1 MDVHIL
7 LVDDEV
13 SLAESIA
20 EGLRVE
26 GYDVSMAHDGD
37 TGFELASTNV
47 YDTIVL
53 DIMLPKRNGY
63 RVCADLRTAGVS
75 TPILMLTAKQGELDE
90 AEALDTGADDFLCKP
105 FAFVVLLA
113 RLRALA
119 RRATALSSGGDRLHR
134 GDLTVDARHRRCWRG
149 SAEIQLTAR
158 ELDLLTAIVRA
169 SPDPVSKTSLLEDV
183 WGASFEGDP
192 NVVEVYV
199 GYLRRKIDTPFHRVS
214 LQTVRGVGYRF
225 DADK

>member
-1 MDVHIL
+1 LVHIL
-7 LVDDEV
+7 LVDDEI

-26 GYDVSMAHDGD
+26 DCTVTLAHDGD
-37 TGFELASTNV
+37 RGYDLAATNA
-47 YDTIVL
+47 YDAIVL

-63 RVCADLRTAGVS
+63 RVCADLRSAGVS

-119 RRATALSSGGDRLHR
+119 RRSNALSTGGERVQR
-134 GDLTVDARHRRCWRG
+134 GDLTIDARNRRCFRG
-149 SAEIQLTAR
+149 PDEIQLTAR
-158 ELDLLTAIVRA
+158 ELDLLTAIVRS
-169 SPDPVSKTSLLEDV
+169 SPEPVTKTSLLHDV
-183 WGASFEGDP
+183 WGPAFEGDP

-199 GYLRRKIDTPFHRVS
+199 GYLRRKIDTPFQRAS
-214 LQTVRGVGYRF
+214 LQTVRGVGYRYQP
-225 DADK
+225 DR

>member
-1 MDVHIL
+1 VHIL

-20 EGLRVE
+20 EGLRDE
-26 GYDVSMAHDGD
+26 GYEVTLAHDGD
-37 TGFELASTNV
+37 TGFHFASSHA
-47 YDTIVL
+47 YDAIVL
-53 DIMLPKRNGY
+53 DIMLPKRNGF
-63 RVCADLRTAGVS
+63 RVCADLRAAGTA

-119 RRATALSSGGDRLHR
+119 RRSNILATGGDRLQR
-134 GDLTVDARHRRCWRG
+134 GDLVVDARNRRCFRG
-149 SAEIQLTAR
+149 TDEIPLTAR
-158 ELDLLTAIVRA
+158 ELDLLMAILRF
-169 SPDPVSKTSLLEDV
+169 SPDPVSKTSLLHDV
-183 WGASFEGDP
+183 WGSTFEGDP

-199 GYLRRKIDTPFHRVS
+199 GYLRRKIDTPFNRSS
-214 LQTVRGVGYRF
+214 LRTVRGVGYRF
-225 DADK
+225 QPDK